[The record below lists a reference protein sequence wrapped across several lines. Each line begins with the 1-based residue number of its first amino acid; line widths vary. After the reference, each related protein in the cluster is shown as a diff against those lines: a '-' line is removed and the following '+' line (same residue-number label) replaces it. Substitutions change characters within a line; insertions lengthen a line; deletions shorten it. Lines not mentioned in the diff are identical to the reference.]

1 MYIIEILVGFLGML
15 VGGGGIWLFT
25 IKSTREKARAEA
37 MKEVQDVYQET
48 IIDLREDKRLLK
60 DDITSIKKERDALTI
75 EIASWKLKHDS
86 IEKTISQILK
96 DIEAL
101 KLKNMREKC
110 LDFTCKERIVE

>member
-1 MYIIEILVGFLGML
+1 MIIEVIIGFVGIV

-60 DDITSIKKERDALTI
+60 DEKDSLISEITDWKTKYT
-75 EIASWKLKHDS
+75 EI
-86 IEKTISQILK
+86 QIIVTQNSK
-96 DIEAL
+96 DIEIL
-101 KLKNMREKC
+101 KRKNIKEKC
-110 LDFTCKERIVE
+110 LNFACKERIIE